1 MKQLSVALITIG
13 ILVGFV
19 HAQEIGVRFGDIVG
33 NDVAVDFVFGS
44 RGQRVHGDVSFGDGV
59 GVEVLVDVVMRPL
72 SGEAFYYY
80 LGIGA
85 FSWIGDPFSLG
96 FSAEF
101 GLEYRFNKLP
111 IAIGLD
117 WRPALRVIDNTKFFA
132 DRFGLNIR
140 FVF

>member
-1 MKQLSVALITIG
+1 MKKFVFALLTIG
-13 ILVGFV
+13 IITGLSQ
-19 HAQEIGVRFGDIVG
+19 AQEIGVRFGDIVG

-44 RGQRVHGDVSFGDGV
+44 RGQRIHGDVSFGDGV
-59 GVEVLVDVVMRPL
+59 GAEVLVDVVMRPL

-80 LGIGA
+80 LGIGPFA
-85 FSWIGDPFSLG
+85 WIGDPFRLG
-96 FSAEF
+96 VSAEL
-101 GLEYRFNKLP
+101 GLEYRFNSLP

-117 WRPALRVIDNTKFFA
+117 WRPALRVIDDTKFFA